1 MKGNQVAPAELESLL
16 LENPVVLDAAVV
28 GVTIRGE
35 EYPRAYVA
43 LQESERK
50 PGSIEGKTVKPED
63 IAKWLS
69 TKVAPHKRLAGG
81 VKFVDAIPK
90 NPSGK
95 ILRKELR
102 EVAKGEVGD
111 GDARESR
118 L

>member
-1 MKGNQVAPAELESLL
+1 
-16 LENPVVLDAAVV
+16 V

-43 LQESERK
+43 LQEAARK
-50 PGSIEGKTVKPED
+50 GDGSPEGKAVKPAD
-63 IAKWLS
+63 IASWLA
-69 TKVAPHKRLAGG
+69 TKVAPHKRLVGG

-90 NPSGK
+90 NQSGK

-102 EVAKGEVGD
+102 EVAKKEVGD
-111 GDARESR
+111 GEMRESR